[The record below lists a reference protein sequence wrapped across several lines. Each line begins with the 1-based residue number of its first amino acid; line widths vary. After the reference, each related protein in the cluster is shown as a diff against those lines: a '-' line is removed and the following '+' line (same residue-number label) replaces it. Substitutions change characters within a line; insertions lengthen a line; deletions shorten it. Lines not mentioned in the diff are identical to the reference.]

1 MIGQVVCDNDGFPLG
16 QNGSQLSESA
26 YQPNDEVKGL
36 FARVMADYQ
45 IAWKLQHRP
54 FREFDGYSLLQRA
67 RLDQETFGVYVGVED
82 VPQHKK
88 WRWKGRKNTAR
99 NKLIGILAHMIAG
112 MLYPAVFAH
121 NEQNEEDKMTAK
133 AMAILVEDELKKAK
147 YETQFL
153 FMVLSALVNPA
164 VHVYV
169 EYIEALQ
176 TIKQKLKD
184 GKIKIVEAVDEM
196 MSGTFLN
203 VVPID
208 EILISDFYTS
218 DIQQQ
223 PFVIRV
229 RRISYD
235 TAKSIYGKHPNFQY
249 VQAGQTRIVQA
260 SREKQVLYDID
271 WTEADSDFVQEI
283 TAYYRSEDVEVV
295 FVGGVFI
302 GSEEDVYNT
311 NQFTHR
317 RFSLINDEWM
327 SVPVLPYCKSYFE
340 PIDPSGRFYFGKSG
354 AFKEYW
360 DALSQDKM
368 YQLAHDGTYLDV
380 IKPIF
385 ISGIAKGDGIVLA
398 PGAVT
403 AMPAGSNMT
412 PYQLSPNIASAMQI
426 MGINKDD
433 MAESTQDKIM
443 SGIVEKGVTAY
454 ATSKA
459 EQNARIFLGVFGVFM
474 SQLIRDVGALIID
487 CIIMNKTIGE
497 LDASIPENLMMKYKP
512 MLIKGKERGSNVTHK
527 MIFTD
532 RQFGKVFKT
541 QEEKD
546 KWIEEKEWHLYNEAG
561 GDEQRVWEINPYK
574 FARTKYYV
582 EVDADQMT
590 MKSAGADIQRKQLAK
605 EALLDP
611 RIAQFVDLEAVAE
624 DYVFEEYSE
633 GDPDRYKAKGN
644 PGGMMQGMGMM
655 QKPPQPNQLPN
666 VPQAT
671 GQVNNQIQV

>member
-1 MIGQVVCDNDGFPLG
+1 
-16 QNGSQLSESA
+16 
-26 YQPNDEVKGL
+26 
-36 FARVMADYQ
+36 
-45 IAWKLQHRP
+45 
-54 FREFDGYSLLQRA
+54 
-67 RLDQETFGVYVGVED
+67 
-82 VPQHKK
+82 
-88 WRWKGRKNTAR
+88 
-99 NKLIGILAHMIAG
+99 
-112 MLYPAVFAH
+112 
-121 NEQNEEDKMTAK
+121 
-133 AMAILVEDELKKAK
+133 
-147 YETQFL
+147 
-153 FMVLSALVNPA
+153 
-164 VHVYV
+164 V

-176 TIKQKLKD
+176 TIKQRLKD
-184 GKIKIVEAVDEM
+184 GKIKIVEAVDEL

-208 EILISDFYTS
+208 ELLISDFYTS

-235 TAKSIYGKHPNFQY
+235 TAKSIYGQNPNFQY

-271 WTEADSDFVQEI
+271 WTEADRDFVQEI
-283 TAYYRSEDVEVV
+283 TAYYRSEDLEVV

-302 GSEEDVYNT
+302 GEEEDCYNS

-317 RFSLINDEWM
+317 RFTIVNDEWM
-327 SVPVLPYCKSYFE
+327 SVPILPYAKAYFE
-340 PIDPSGRFYFGKSG
+340 PIDPTGRFYFGKSG

-368 YQLAHDGTYLDV
+368 YQIAHDGTYLDV
-380 IKPIF
+380 IKPLF
-385 ISGIAKGDGIVLA
+385 ISGIAKGDGIVMA

-403 AMPAGSNMT
+403 AMPAGANMT
-412 PYQLSPNIASAMQI
+412 PYSLSPNLASAMAV
-426 MGINKDD
+426 MGVNKDD

-459 EQNARIFLGVFGVFM
+459 EQNARVFLGVFGVLM
-474 SQLIRDVGALIID
+474 AQLIRDIGALVID
-487 CIIMNKTIGE
+487 CIVMNKTIGE
-497 LDASIPENLMMKYKP
+497 LDASLPESLQMKYKP
-512 MLIKGKERGSNVTHK
+512 MLIKGKEKGTNVTHK

-532 RQFGKVFKT
+532 RQFGKVFTT

-546 KWIEEKEWHLYNEAG
+546 KWTEEKEWHLYDEAG
-561 GDEQRVWEINPYK
+561 GDDQRLWEINPYK

-582 EVDADQMT
+582 TVDADTLT

-611 RIAQFVDLEAVAE
+611 RIAQFVDIEAVAE

-644 PGGMMQGMGMM
+644 PQGMMQGMGMM
-655 QKPPQPNQLPN
+655 ASQPQQLPTAPQPQGAFNSQ
-666 VPQAT
+666 PQ
-671 GQVNNQIQV
+671 I